1 METWAEVT
9 AEPSAGAATIST
21 TPDVPGDVACSTTP
35 IWAPVKLDSMT
46 PISQEP
52 DSRPWRRRGRVI
64 GWPTSGYDGSRHSA
78 SCAMQDWR
86 RSLSALYF

>member
-1 METWAEVT
+1 METWAEVTAGT

-46 PISQEP
+46 PISQEITRFQTMAP
-52 DSRPWRRRGRVI
+52 PRARDRLADQRI
-64 GWPTSGYDGSRHSA
+64 
-78 SCAMQDWR
+78 
-86 RSLSALYF
+86 